1 MDRWQHQQQL
11 HMVFRACASTLLA
24 ENSML
29 LRHNNQ
35 KPNLQL
41 LICAVLLLQ
50 DDHARQCQRDK
61 ILAQAPVAVAVAA
74 AGGSSSSG
82 SGSNAAAAAAGSPVG
97 IDPAL
102 ASLYKDPGDL
112 SLKEGQTIR

>member
-1 MDRWQHQQQL
+1 
-11 HMVFRACASTLLA
+11 
-24 ENSML
+24 ML
-29 LRHNNQ
+29 LRHN
-35 KPNLQL
+35 KTLRAHHQL
-41 LICAVLLLQ
+41 LIFALFLLQ

-61 ILAQAPVAVAVAA
+61 ILAQAPVAAAA
-74 AGGSSSSG
+74 AGGSSSGSG
-82 SGSNAAAAAAGSPVG
+82 GSNAAAAAAGPPVG